1 MFHILKKSSS
11 KGKEEKKKIPKS
23 TQDTIPYRAVHEDG
37 IIETVKGN
45 FSKTLS
51 FSDINYQISKQADQ
65 EDIFLDY
72 CQLLN
77 FFDSKT
83 NIEITI
89 TNKSIDKSS
98 FENKIMLKEQE
109 DSLNKYR
116 KEYNDMLK
124 KAIIDGRNDL
134 KRDMYLTISIKAEDV
149 DMARRTFI
157 QIQNEIIRDLKKIGS
172 KAEVLTIEER
182 LENLHDFFRKGHEG
196 EFKYDESY
204 LKKSGIT
211 TKDLIAPD
219 GFEFKRDY
227 FMIGDQ
233 YCRGIFLKNLPAAL
247 SDKFLADLTSFSGN
261 MTTSLHFKS
270 IDPDKALR
278 LIKKQIT
285 GMESNKIE
293 YEKRSLKNGYL
304 EAFIPYE
311 LKSSLEEA
319 GELLDDLINKNQKM
333 FFVSVVIVHFADSL
347 EQLKRDTNALNNI
360 ARKYVCSLGV
370 LNYQQEEALKSVLP
384 LGKNYLK
391 ISRTLTT
398 ESTAILLP
406 FNIQELIQEHG
417 MYYGKNAISK
427 NLLIFN
433 RLALKNPNGFIL
445 GTPGSGKSFTAKRE
459 MINVLLNT
467 NDDVIIID
475 PEREY
480 TKLAKHLGGE
490 VIEISAGSGNYL
502 NPLDMTEN
510 YSDNENPLCLK
521 SEFIMSLCACLL
533 GGSTATITAAE
544 KTIIDRSLKK
554 TYDKYFD
561 SGFNKE
567 YIPTLNDFQNV
578 LESQNERAAKD
589 LAVALELYTRGSLSV
604 FSNKTN
610 VNIDNRFVIYDTKD
624 LGKQLK
630 TMGLLIVLDNIW
642 NRITEN
648 RQKGKRTWIYIDEI
662 YLLFTTDYSANFLFE
677 LYKRARKWGG
687 IPTGITQN
695 VEDLLGNDLAKSMLA
710 NSDFLMMMNQAPT
723 DRVHLANLLSISEA
737 QLTYITNSNEGEGLL
752 FSGNA
757 IIPFEDKFPKN
768 TELYRIMTTKVDE
781 VAEYKKENSKEIIV

>member
-1 MFHILKKSSS
+1 
-11 KGKEEKKKIPKS
+11 
-23 TQDTIPYRAVHEDG
+23 
-37 IIETVKGN
+37 
-45 FSKTLS
+45 
-51 FSDINYQISKQADQ
+51 
-65 EDIFLDY
+65 
-72 CQLLN
+72 
-77 FFDSKT
+77 
-83 NIEITI
+83 
-89 TNKSIDKSS
+89 
-98 FENKIMLKEQE
+98 
-109 DSLNKYR
+109 
-116 KEYNDMLK
+116 
-124 KAIIDGRNDL
+124 
-134 KRDMYLTISIKAEDV
+134 
-149 DMARRTFI
+149 
-157 QIQNEIIRDLKKIGS
+157 
-172 KAEVLTIEER
+172 
-182 LENLHDFFRKGHEG
+182 
-196 EFKYDESY
+196 
-204 LKKSGIT
+204 
-211 TKDLIAPD
+211 
-219 GFEFKRDY
+219 
-227 FMIGDQ
+227 
-233 YCRGIFLKNLPAAL
+233 
-247 SDKFLADLTSFSGN
+247 
-261 MTTSLHFKS
+261 
-270 IDPDKALR
+270 
-278 LIKKQIT
+278 
-285 GMESNKIE
+285 
-293 YEKRSLKNGYL
+293 
-304 EAFIPYE
+304 
-311 LKSSLEEA
+311 LEEA

-347 EQLKRDTNALNNI
+347 ELLKRDTNTLNNI
-360 ARKYVCSLGV
+360 ARKYVCSLGI

-406 FNIQELIQEHG
+406 FNIQELIQEQG

-480 TKLAKHLGGE
+480 TKLAKNLGGE

-554 TYDKYFD
+554 TYEKYFN
-561 SGFNKE
+561 SGFNKK

-610 VNIDNRFVIYDTKD
+610 VNVDNRFVIYDTKD

-723 DRVHLANLLSISEA
+723 DRIHLANLLNISEA

-781 VAEYKKENSKEIIV
+781 IAEYKKENFKEIIV